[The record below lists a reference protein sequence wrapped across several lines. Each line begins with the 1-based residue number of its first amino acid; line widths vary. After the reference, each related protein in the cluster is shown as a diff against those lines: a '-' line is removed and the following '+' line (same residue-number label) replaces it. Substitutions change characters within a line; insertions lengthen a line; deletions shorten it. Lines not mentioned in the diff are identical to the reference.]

1 MKGHL
6 MSSQKLWP
14 CPKCICEVPKISQE
28 KECLCVR
35 MFIKPA
41 SVDYYLTVYL
51 ALSHQNVNSEDVTWW
66 HLGQGLFFHQ
76 HKPFT
81 WFPTAA

>member
-1 MKGHL
+1 
-6 MSSQKLWP
+6 
-14 CPKCICEVPKISQE
+14 
-28 KECLCVR
+28 

-81 WFPTAA
+81 WFPTAAWQ